1 VGVLKAISPLIAAA
15 ILLVITVAG
24 GVIIYN
30 YVMNTLQAP
39 QQYASIS
46 IVSAKMLID
55 ENNTILN
62 VKITNI
68 GTASA
73 TIKYFEIIPDKIVV
87 NTSLTIDPGVTKSV
101 NIYLNKTLD
110 PNTKHYII
118 AKYGSSET
126 EPIPIRIIS

>member
-1 VGVLKAISPLIAAA
+1 MAISPLIAAA

-24 GVIIYN
+24 GMIIYN

-46 IVSAKMLID
+46 IVSARMLID

-62 VKITNI
+62 VKVTNI

-73 TIKYFEIIPDKIVV
+73 TIKYFEIIPDKIIV

-110 PNTKHYII
+110 PNTRHYVI
-118 AKYGSSET
+118 AKYDSSET
-126 EPIPIRIIS
+126 EPVLIKNIS